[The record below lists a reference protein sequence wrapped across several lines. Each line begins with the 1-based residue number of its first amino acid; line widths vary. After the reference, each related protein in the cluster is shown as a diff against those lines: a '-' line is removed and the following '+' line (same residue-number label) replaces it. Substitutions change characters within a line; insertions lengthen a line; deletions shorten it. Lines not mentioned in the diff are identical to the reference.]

1 MVKIRYL
8 MLLLSEGLYRIRF
21 IVAKSLMEEY
31 SGFLDAYDEYRTQ
44 LILKK
49 ERGNWLRLFE
59 QKKENG
65 GREEMNRTEARQL
78 DCEIR
83 ECLENFSIE
92 QGLNP
97 EFGKLIMDNYLEII
111 PDNSKRE
118 MIFLG
123 KESSS
128 YKMGNIRLDLRSV
141 LIALADFVASLNKP
155 ETFFQYVQ
163 LVIISIF
170 CVGAIT
176 KKELDF
182 NCAVIVSVLH
192 RRNAYEIGFTV
203 EQVKAEINKMK
214 DDGQL
219 EEFVME
225 RIDKNIANLLKW
237 NVICMEEEKI
247 YLNER
252 VWGKIQ

>member
-1 MVKIRYL
+1 
-8 MLLLSEGLYRIRF
+8 
-21 IVAKSLMEEY
+21 
-31 SGFLDAYDEYRTQ
+31 
-44 LILKK
+44 
-49 ERGNWLRLFE
+49 
-59 QKKENG
+59 
-65 GREEMNRTEARQL
+65 MNRMEARQL
-78 DCEIR
+78 DCKIR
-83 ECLENFSIE
+83 ECLESFSIE

-97 EFGKLIMDNYLEII
+97 EFGKMIMDNYLEII
-111 PDNSKRE
+111 PDDSKRE

-123 KESSS
+123 KESVS

-170 CVGAIT
+170 CVGTIT

-192 RRNAYEIGFTV
+192 RRNAYEMGFTV
-203 EQVKAEINKMK
+203 EQVGAEIKKMI
-214 DDGQL
+214 DEGQL
-219 EEFVME
+219 EEIDME
-225 RIDKNIANLLKW
+225 SLDKNIRNLLKW

>member
-1 MVKIRYL
+1 
-8 MLLLSEGLYRIRF
+8 
-21 IVAKSLMEEY
+21 
-31 SGFLDAYDEYRTQ
+31 
-44 LILKK
+44 
-49 ERGNWLRLFE
+49 
-59 QKKENG
+59 
-65 GREEMNRTEARQL
+65 MNRTEARQL

-97 EFGKLIMDNYLEII
+97 KFGELIMDNYLEII
-111 PDNSKRE
+111 PDDSKRE

-141 LIALADFVASLNKP
+141 LSALADFVASLNKP
-155 ETFFQYVQ
+155 EIFFQYVQ

-203 EQVKAEINKMK
+203 EH
-214 DDGQL
+214 
-219 EEFVME
+219 
-225 RIDKNIANLLKW
+225 
-237 NVICMEEEKI
+237 
-247 YLNER
+247 
-252 VWGKIQ
+252 